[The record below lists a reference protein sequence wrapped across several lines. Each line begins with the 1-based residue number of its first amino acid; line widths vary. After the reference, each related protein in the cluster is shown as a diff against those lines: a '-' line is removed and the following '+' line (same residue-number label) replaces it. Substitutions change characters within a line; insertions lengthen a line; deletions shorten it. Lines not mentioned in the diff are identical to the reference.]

1 MKAVSDFVAAAME
14 ARVVRTERVQSL
26 WSGYGEIVRMHLD
39 GPVPSVVVKSV
50 TPPRASGVSHAR
62 KCRSYDVELHWYRHH
77 AARCTARIPRLLAS
91 RKAPDAWLF
100 VLEDLDAAGYSGR
113 RGSIDRALG
122 WLARFH
128 ATFLGTAPDG
138 LWRRGTYWHLA
149 TRLEELA
156 KTADPRIRAAAP
168 ALDAQLAAGTFRTL
182 VHGDAKPANFC
193 FAKDD
198 VAAVDFQYVGG
209 GVGVQDVAYLLSG
222 DVAREEPYIDRYF
235 EYLGKEAH
243 GVDFPA
249 LEREWRA
256 LYPIAKADYERFLA
270 GWMHR

>member
-1 MKAVSDFVAAAME
+1 MIELVARTMN

-26 WSGYGEIVRMHLD
+26 WGGYGEIVRVHVD
-39 GPVPSVVVKSV
+39 GVVPSVIVKSV
-50 TPPRASGVSHAR
+50 TPPNGHGVSHAR
-62 KCRSYDVELHWYRHH
+62 KCRSYDVELHWYRHYGT
-77 AARCTARIPRLLAS
+77 RCTARIPRLLAS
-91 RKAPDAWLF
+91 RKEKDAWLF
-100 VLEDLDAAGYSGR
+100 VLEDLDAAGYGGR
-113 RGSIDRALG
+113 RGSVERALA

-156 KTADPRIRAAAP
+156 KIPDRDLREAAP
-168 ALDAQLAAGTFRTL
+168 GIDRALHAGRFRTL

-193 FAKDD
+193 FSRDD

-209 GVGVQDVAYLLSG
+209 GCGMQDVAYLLSG
-222 DVAREEPYIDRYF
+222 DVAHEEPYLDRYF
-235 EYLGKEAH
+235 EYLEAELT
-243 GVDFPA
+243 GVDFAA

-256 LYPIAKADYERFLA
+256 LYPVAKADYERFLA
-270 GWMHR
+270 GWMRR

>member
-1 MKAVSDFVAAAME
+1 MIDFVAASMQ

-26 WSGYGEIVRMHLD
+26 WSGYGEIVRVYLD
-39 GPVPSVVVKSV
+39 GDVPSVVVKSV
-50 TPPRASGVSHAR
+50 TPPPRQGGVSHAR

-77 AARCTARIPRLLAS
+77 GARCTARIPRLLAS
-91 RKAPDAWLF
+91 RRSRDAWLL

-113 RGSIDRALG
+113 RGSIDRALA

-149 TRLEELA
+149 TRLDELA
-156 KTADPRIRAAAP
+156 KITDPRIRAAAP
-168 ALDAQLAAGTFRTL
+168 ELDRQLHSGSFRTL

-193 FAKDD
+193 FADD
-198 VAAVDFQYVGG
+198 AIAAVDFQYVGG

-222 DVAREEPYIDRYF
+222 DVRREGPYVDRYF
-235 EYLGKEAH
+235 EYLEKEVQ
-243 GVDFPA
+243 GVDFSA

-270 GWMHR
+270 GWMRR